1 MKLHRADAIK
11 IKELSEKHGLTI
23 KEVEEITISPYS
35 FIRVKTREIDFD
47 DNMTKEQ
54 FEEME
59 KNFNIPCLGKLN
71 ASYFMYNQIQKK
83 KNNKK

>member
-11 IKELSEKHGLTI
+11 IKELSEKHRLTI
-23 KEVEEITISPYS
+23 KEVEQITTSPYS
-35 FIRVKTREIDFD
+35 FIRAKSKEIEFD
-47 DNMTKEQ
+47 ENMTKEE
-54 FEEME
+54 FESMS